1 MDERA
6 ATMATTELLGK
17 LRTGIYQFLAEDSSE
32 EPAERPSPVPQP
44 SRPPLLHTASKP
56 APETPP
62 VLGAELAR
70 LFARNPN
77 AAAGRIHLIGL
88 EPIRE
93 RLGERWPKLR
103 DSIHQLAAKV
113 IAQHLG
119 PDDVFCRYGTLDYL
133 IAFSTLTP
141 DAARLKSVAIAQALY
156 GHFLGSEDLG
166 GITIK
171 AAVGQVDG
179 AVVFDQRPLHGI
191 LNALAEL
198 TVVPPDEYSC
208 RRSRNGLS
216 SPLEWQYRPIL
227 DRQHGVLST
236 WCCVPFVRQH
246 VGLMKEGYGVLG
258 RDADADRIAELDRV
272 TLDHALRDLDD
283 LLANRFSVFVNVP
296 LHFENLCMRRT
307 RAGVLDLLQRTD
319 EMLRRFLVFTIQG
332 APGDIP
338 RGRLLELTSMLRPF
352 CRSVLLAANP
362 YDHSVAHAR
371 ECGIHGVTF
380 DLSGQFDA
388 AGHLPPSLEKICR
401 NVEHSGVRLATIGI
415 RTDAHAQLV
424 ADLGATYLGGPRI
437 GPPGEAPANMVRYG
451 WNDLMAG
458 RCPL

>member
-1 MDERA
+1 MV
-6 ATMATTELLGK
+6 TSELLGK
-17 LRTGIYQFLAEDSSE
+17 IRTGLYDFLAESPE
-32 EPAERPSPVPQP
+32 ERPALISPP
-44 SRPPLLHTASKP
+44 SQAIRRSPAAPP
-56 APETPP
+56 APEPSP
-62 VLGAELAR
+62 LLGAELAR

-103 DSIHQLAAKV
+103 DSIHQLASKV
-113 IAQHLG
+113 IGQHLG

-133 IAFSTLTP
+133 IAFSALTP
-141 DAARLKSVAIAQALY
+141 EAARIKSVAIAQALY
-156 GHFLGSEDLG
+156 GHFLGSDDLE

-171 AAVGQVDG
+171 TAVGQIDG
-179 AVVFDQRPLHGI
+179 AIVFDQQPLHGI
-191 LNALAEL
+191 LNALADL
-198 TVVPPDEYSC
+198 SPVPVDDKLCLRP
-208 RRSRNGLS
+208 RSDPTTL
-216 SPLEWQYRPIL
+216 LEWQYRPVL

-236 WCCVPFVRQH
+236 WCCVPFIRPP
-246 VGLMKEGYGVLG
+246 VGLVKEGYRVLG
-258 RDADADRIAELDRV
+258 RDADADRIAELDRI

-283 LLANRFSVFVNVP
+283 LIANRFSVFVNVP
-296 LHFENLCMRRT
+296 LHFENLCTRRT
-307 RAGVLDLLQRTD
+307 RAGVLGLLQQTD

-338 RGRLLELTSMLRPF
+338 RGRLLELASMLRPF
-352 CRSVLLAANP
+352 CRSVLLAADP
-362 YDHSVAHAR
+362 HDHSVAYAK

-380 DLSGQFDA
+380 DLGGQFDA
-388 AGHLPPSLEKICR
+388 AGHLPPALEKICR
-401 NVEHSGVRLATIGI
+401 NVEHSGVRLAMIGI
-415 RTDAHAQLV
+415 RTDAQAQLA